1 MLVSSAP
8 YKVTLLCAWAIDV
21 MAARDATARI
31 VFFMKIYPIKDIGLD
46 LLSRETIRKPKAIA
60 LKPVLS
66 TRH

>member
-1 MLVSSAP
+1 
-8 YKVTLLCAWAIDV
+8 